1 MKKSLV
7 VASFLMLSGSAV
19 FADSNPWFVGGEFGG
34 MNMKYK
40 FESQTSGT
48 PYNFGDTVH
57 ATYESLKIGK
67 YFDYGRIY
75 GSVVHQNKEDNFSS
89 WSGGLAYDYLFKN
102 KSNITP
108 FVGITGMYSKGKDET
123 QFAKTNDFV
132 HQKGFSYGAEAG
144 LIFGIT
150 ANVDLE
156 IGTRYM
162 DSSDF
167 GKSRTDGADFGEFKG
182 KNIFQYYVGV
192 DYKF

>member
-1 MKKSLV
+1 MKNLVLASLL
-7 VASFLMLSGSAV
+7 AFSGTALL
-19 FADSNPWFVGGEFGG
+19 AESNLWFVGGEFGG
-34 MNMKYK
+34 MEMKYK
-40 FESQTSGT
+40 FESEVSGT
-48 PYNFGDTVH
+48 PYNFGDTVN
-57 ATYESLKIGK
+57 ASYESLKIGK

-75 GSVVHQNKEDNFSS
+75 GSVVRQNKKDDFSS

-102 KSNITP
+102 STSLTP
-108 FVGITGMYSKGKDET
+108 FIGINGLYSKGKDET

-144 LIFGIT
+144 FIVAVTSNI
-150 ANVDLE
+150 DLE

-167 GKSRTDGADFGEFKG
+167 GKSQSNGANHGEFEG
-182 KNIFQYYVGV
+182 KHIFQYYVGI

>member
-1 MKKSLV
+1 MKKNWV
-7 VASFLMLSGSAV
+7 VASLLLLGSSAI
-19 FADSNPWFVGGEFGG
+19 FADQNPWFVGGEFGG

-40 FESQTSGT
+40 FESQISGT

-57 ATYESLKIGK
+57 ATYESFKVGK

-75 GSVVHQNKEDNFSS
+75 GSVIRQNKEDNFSS
-89 WSGGLAYDYLFKN
+89 WSGGLAYDYLFRN
-102 KSNITP
+102 STSITP
-108 FVGITGMYSKGKDET
+108 FIGINGMYSKGKDET

-144 LIFGIT
+144 VIFTVTTHI
-150 ANVDLE
+150 DLE

-167 GKSRTDGADFGEFKG
+167 GKSRSNGADFGEFKG
-182 KNIFQYYVGV
+182 KDIFQYYVGI